1 MVSFCERKKE
11 RCADRSHTGPVE
23 EVSLLV
29 AVVVGVEV
37 ALPDVV
43 LGVHVVCIDIVAQID
58 IGEDILE
65 LGVVVEGHGS
75 EWVEVVRVN
84 WASLGHIFHL
94 LSLGSSFL
102 FLLVG
107 LVGAEVDAGD
117 GRVDEEVG
125 APAHAAEGG
134 ESVRSGHRC

>member
-11 RCADRSHTGPVE
+11 RCTDRSNAGPVE
-23 EVSLLV
+23 EVSPLV

-43 LGVHVVCIDIVAQID
+43 LGVHVISIDIVAQID

-84 WASLGHIFHL
+84 RASLGHVFHL
-94 LSLGSSFL
+94 LSLGSGL
-102 FLLVG
+102 LILLVG

-117 GRVDEEVG
+117 GRIDEEVG

-134 ESVRSGHRC
+134 ESVRSGHSC